1 MAGALAL
8 SIPVSV
14 YTSRVTIGRGLRENG
29 ILLIPEE
36 SQPPRVL
43 RTLRD
48 EIEAAPGAWLP
59 RSGGRSRMNAVLRA
73 AVNRRTR
80 FTGRPALPAARW
92 LTRPRMAWPR
102 RPRPAA
108 EDDAAGDSESLFQ
121 LHQRIWTSPDSHD
134 DWYGVAAGQTD
145 APDDNS

>member
-1 MAGALAL
+1 MVAAAGGGALAL

-48 EIEAAPGAWLP
+48 EIEAARGAGFREAVVDPG
-59 RSGGRSRMNAVLRA
+59 
-73 AVNRRTR
+73 
-80 FTGRPALPAARW
+80 
-92 LTRPRMAWPR
+92 
-102 RPRPAA
+102 
-108 EDDAAGDSESLFQ
+108 
-121 LHQRIWTSPDSHD
+121 
-134 DWYGVAAGQTD
+134 
-145 APDDNS
+145 